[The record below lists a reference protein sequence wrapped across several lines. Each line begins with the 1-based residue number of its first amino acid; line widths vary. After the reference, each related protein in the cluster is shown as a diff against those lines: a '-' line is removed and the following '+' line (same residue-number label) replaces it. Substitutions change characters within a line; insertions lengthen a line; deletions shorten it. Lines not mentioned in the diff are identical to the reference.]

1 MGLKRRQRVEPE
13 FSLAA
18 MIDVI
23 FLLLMFF
30 MLTSNFVT
38 PNALNLQLPS
48 STSKSMASPS
58 LSVSVKADGTFYI
71 DRLGVDKTKL
81 EAALRSRIKADNKD
95 PKATT
100 ITVAA
105 DKAATV
111 ESVVF
116 ILDIANRLKVKTIL
130 ATNPDQGGNQNQG
143 QGGGHKIQ
151 LSAQPPCPF
160 FSQKKHPDDCPH
172 PAGIQPFFYPGSHQ
186 GNSAIC

>member
-1 MGLKRRQRVEPE
+1 MGLKRRIRVKPE

-48 STSKSMASPS
+48 STSKSMASS
-58 LSVSVKADGTFYI
+58 ALSVSVKADGTFYI
-71 DRLGVDKTKL
+71 DTKGVAKDRL
-81 EAALRSRIKADNKD
+81 EAALRSRVTASGK
-95 PKATT
+95 PVSETT

-111 ESVVF
+111 EDVVF

-130 ATNPDQGGNQNQG
+130 ATNPNPPG
-143 QGGGHKIQ
+143 Q
-151 LSAQPPCPF
+151 
-160 FSQKKHPDDCPH
+160 
-172 PAGIQPFFYPGSHQ
+172 
-186 GNSAIC
+186 

>member
-48 STSKSMASPS
+48 SSSKSMASS
-58 LSVSVKADGTFYI
+58 TFSVSVKADGTFYVER
-71 DRLGVDKTKL
+71 DPVAREAL
-81 EAALRSRIKADNKD
+81 ENAIKAMIRK
-95 PKATT
+95 K
-100 ITVAA
+100 TVGDDKSVTLTVSA
-105 DKAATV
+105 DKSAV
-111 ESVVF
+111 IDNVVF

-130 ATNPDQGGNQNQG
+130 ATNPPEKVD
-143 QGGGHKIQ
+143 
-151 LSAQPPCPF
+151 AQ
-160 FSQKKHPDDCPH
+160 
-172 PAGIQPFFYPGSHQ
+172 
-186 GNSAIC
+186 

>member
-48 STSKSMASPS
+48 SSSKSMASPS

-71 DRLGVDKTKL
+71 DRQNIDKGKL
-81 EAALRSRIKADNKD
+81 EAALRSRIKAEGNKD
-95 PKATT
+95 PKTLT
-100 ITVAA
+100 MTVAA
-105 DKAATV
+105 DKSATV
-111 ESVVF
+111 EDVVF

-130 ATNPDQGGNQNQG
+130 ATNPAEQ
-143 QGGGHKIQ
+143 
-151 LSAQPPCPF
+151 
-160 FSQKKHPDDCPH
+160 
-172 PAGIQPFFYPGSHQ
+172 
-186 GNSAIC
+186 

>member
-48 STSKSMASPS
+48 SSSKSMASPS

-71 DRLGVDKTKL
+71 DRQNIDKTKL
-81 EAALRSRIKADNKD
+81 EAALRSRIKAESNKD
-95 PKATT
+95 PKMLTM
-100 ITVAA
+100 TVAA
-105 DKAATV
+105 DKSATV
-111 ESVVF
+111 EDVVF

-130 ATNPDQGGNQNQG
+130 ATNPAEQ
-143 QGGGHKIQ
+143 
-151 LSAQPPCPF
+151 
-160 FSQKKHPDDCPH
+160 
-172 PAGIQPFFYPGSHQ
+172 
-186 GNSAIC
+186 

>member
-48 STSKSMASPS
+48 STSKSMASPA
-58 LSVSVKADGTFYI
+58 LSVSVKSDGTFYI
-71 DRLGVDKTKL
+71 ERDGIAKSKL
-81 EAALRSRIKADNKD
+81 EAALRSRIKASNKD
-95 PKATT
+95 PKSTT

-111 ESVVF
+111 EDVVF

-130 ATNPDQGGNQNQG
+130 ATNPDQGG
-143 QGGGHKIQ
+143 
-151 LSAQPPCPF
+151 
-160 FSQKKHPDDCPH
+160 
-172 PAGIQPFFYPGSHQ
+172 
-186 GNSAIC
+186 GN